1 MPAVELSGV
10 TKRYGVRQALCDVNL
25 SVEQGSALGLL
36 GPNGAGKTTAL
47 RLMLGF
53 ARPTRE
59 VMEEHKMQRL
69 KARAKR
75 ATDTQAAPAPR
86 TPRNQTRFGDEASK
100 EKRKKLGPKRLRE
113 FSCYFTP
120 KRVENSSSRR
130 LR

>member
-53 ARPTRE
+53 ARPTRGQ
-59 VMEEHKMQRL
+59 VRL
-69 KARAKR
+69 HGALVV
-75 ATDTQAAPAPR
+75 ATVVIIINLP
-86 TPRNQTRFGDEASK
+86 
-100 EKRKKLGPKRLRE
+100 
-113 FSCYFTP
+113 
-120 KRVENSSSRR
+120 V
-130 LR
+130 